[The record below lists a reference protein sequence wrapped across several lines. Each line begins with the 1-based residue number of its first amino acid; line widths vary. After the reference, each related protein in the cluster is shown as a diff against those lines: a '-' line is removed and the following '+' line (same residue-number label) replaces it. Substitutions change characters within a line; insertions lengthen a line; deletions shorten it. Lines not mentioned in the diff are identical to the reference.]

1 MSLFGLFDIG
11 RSALMASQTGIAVT
25 SNNIANVNTP
35 GYSRQ
40 EVILEI
46 ANPVASGRGFI
57 GRGVTVSGIRRN
69 YDGFLQMQLL
79 GQEQNR
85 GRSYALNRSLGE
97 IEGILNDQNGLG
109 LSESLQDFFNAWQDV
124 ATNPEGIPQR
134 DALIYRARSLIN
146 AAKQIE
152 ERITSTIKNIN
163 KSIDDVVN
171 KVNELSG
178 RIAQLNERIAGIESG
193 LSSEKALD
201 LRDQRDKLLRELS
214 ELVDFSYYEDRNGSV
229 SITVGMRNLVSGTS
243 VNAMSSVTLN
253 DGAKKIM
260 LDGIDITERI
270 QRGEL
275 GGLIAAKDEIG
286 TKTLYSMRRLI
297 ASITKEVNLIH
308 RSGYGLDG
316 STGNDFFNPLTLST
330 TDGSSGA
337 DITSATI
344 TDYSSLTLDEYE
356 ITFDGSGNYYVRDNQ
371 TGTVVSTG
379 AYVSGN
385 PISFDGIEVTI
396 TGAVTP
402 DDRFS
407 VSPLTNAIKN
417 LGLAIS
423 DPEKIA
429 ASSSSSGIPGDGSNA
444 VNMVNLGS
452 SQVGNLG
459 DTFMDYY
466 RGIVTVTG
474 TLSRAA
480 SDSLTFDENLLSE
493 IQSRRDSV
501 SGVSLD
507 EEAINLIRY
516 QRSFEA
522 AAKMISVTDELLD
535 IVMKL

>member
-1 MSLFGLFDIG
+1 
-11 RSALMASQTGIAVT
+11 
-25 SNNIANVNTP
+25 
-35 GYSRQ
+35 
-40 EVILEI
+40 
-46 ANPVASGRGFI
+46 
-57 GRGVTVSGIRRN
+57 
-69 YDGFLQMQLL
+69 
-79 GQEQNR
+79 
-85 GRSYALNRSLGE
+85 
-97 IEGILNDQNGLG
+97 
-109 LSESLQDFFNAWQDV
+109 
-124 ATNPEGIPQR
+124 
-134 DALIYRARSLIN
+134 
-146 AAKQIE
+146 
-152 ERITSTIKNIN
+152 
-163 KSIDDVVN
+163 
-171 KVNELSG
+171 
-178 RIAQLNERIAGIESG
+178 
-193 LSSEKALD
+193 
-201 LRDQRDKLLRELS
+201 
-214 ELVDFSYYEDRNGSV
+214 
-229 SITVGMRNLVSGTS
+229 
-243 VNAMSSVTLN
+243 
-253 DGAKKIM
+253 
-260 LDGIDITERI
+260 
-270 QRGEL
+270 
-275 GGLIAAKDEIG
+275 
-286 TKTLYSMRRLI
+286 
-297 ASITKEVNLIH
+297 
-308 RSGYGLDG
+308 
-316 STGNDFFNPLTLST
+316 
-330 TDGSSGA
+330 
-337 DITSATI
+337 
-344 TDYSSLTLDEYE
+344 
-356 ITFDGSGNYYVRDNQ
+356 
-371 TGTVVSTG
+371 
-379 AYVSGN
+379 
-385 PISFDGIEVTI
+385 VTI

>member
-109 LSESLQDFFNAWQDV
+109 FSESLQDFFNAWQDV

-402 DDRFS
+402 NDRFS

>member
-109 LSESLQDFFNAWQDV
+109 FSESLQDFFNAWQDV

-337 DITSATI
+337 DITSSTI

-402 DDRFS
+402 NDRFS